1 MRATLASE
9 QAADR
14 YARGADL
21 VAAFTRGGS
30 GRSRFGGDYLWFA
43 TPAGTVSPACEMT
56 TSSRKRL
63 AW

>member
-21 VAAFTRGGS
+21 VAAFDRGGT
-30 GRSRFGGDYLWFA
+30 GGYRFGGDYLWFPP
-43 TPAGTVSPACEMT
+43 TAGTVSPACGMT
-56 TSSRKRL
+56 ASTRKRS